1 MIQALDE
8 QIEKSD
14 VYNSKF
20 QSIDEEIIEK
30 IRLLQLF
37 LTSSSERKEYYDQI
51 NIIIIEITS
60 DLESFREALEKLPGE
75 IDYLIEVLSEMKQD
89 SEPDSTADYWDERE
103 NINQNLTDL

>member
-37 LTSSSERKEYYDQI
+37 LTSSSERKEY
-51 NIIIIEITS
+51 
-60 DLESFREALEKLPGE
+60 
-75 IDYLIEVLSEMKQD
+75 
-89 SEPDSTADYWDERE
+89 
-103 NINQNLTDL
+103 